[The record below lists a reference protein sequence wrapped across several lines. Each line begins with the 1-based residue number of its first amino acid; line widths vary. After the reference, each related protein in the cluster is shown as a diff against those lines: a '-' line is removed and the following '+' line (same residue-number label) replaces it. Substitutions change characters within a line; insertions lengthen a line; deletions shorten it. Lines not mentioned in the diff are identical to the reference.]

1 MAHSIGK
8 ITKYKDY
15 VGEIVSKDGKYMFTT
30 NENNNTFQEGDFV
43 VFRAEN
49 KQNMKVAY
57 FVNKITPVN
66 KKTVNK

>member
-1 MAHSIGK
+1 
-8 ITKYKDY
+8 
-15 VGEIVSKDGKYMFTT
+15 MFAT
-30 NENNNTFQEGDFV
+30 NENNNSFQEGDFV

>member
-15 VGEIVSKDGKYMFTT
+15 VGEIVSKDGKYMFAT
-30 NENNNTFQEGDFV
+30 NENNNSFQEGDFV